1 MGYLIVDTDIGV
13 DDALAV
19 KLALVSGDLIGV
31 TTTYGN
37 AFVEQTTKNAKLALK
52 MWHSDVKVYRGASRP
67 LVVKTP
73 VSDGH
78 IFGKDGLGNCYE
90 NNESPEAPDAINFII
105 ETARAHPGE
114 VTLLTIGPMTNLAL
128 ALSLEPKLPKLL
140 KQVISMG
147 GAFGTDGHTGN
158 MSHFAEFNIFADP
171 HAAEQVM
178 SSDLNFVDIPIDMT
192 HRVLLDE
199 KEIASYKDEFLTNI
213 SKFYL
218 DFSEKYEKF
227 RGMCVHDALTAV
239 FYRHPEFFEMTK
251 TPLAVSTEGITYG
264 QTHRILSSYASI
276 PHDIFKDRPVHQIT
290 LNGDV
295 AAIKEYMFEQM
306 SKKL

>member
-1 MGYLIVDTDIGV
+1 MAYLIVDTDIGV
-13 DDALAV
+13 DDALAL
-19 KLALVSGDLIGV
+19 KLALTTGNLIGV

-67 LVVKTP
+67 LVAKTP

-78 IFGKDGLGNCYE
+78 IFGIDGLGNCYE

-105 ETARAHPGE
+105 ESARAHPGE

-128 ALSLEPKLPKLL
+128 ALSLEPNLPKLL

-147 GAFGTDGHTGN
+147 GAYGTDGHTGN

-178 SSDLNFVDIPIDMT
+178 ASELNFVDIPLDMT

-199 KEIASYKDEFLTNI
+199 KELATYQDEFLNKI
-213 SKFYL
+213 SKLYM

-239 FYRHPEFFEMTK
+239 YYRHPEFFETIE

-276 PHDIFKDRPVHQIT
+276 PFDIFKDRPKHLIT

-295 AAIKEYMFEQM
+295 KSIKEYMYEEM